1 MDYSNTC
8 IIRDTILDIDLLLI
22 IATIII
28 IIIMTITYFQSEVN

>member
-28 IIIMTITYFQSEVN
+28 IIMTITYFQSEVN